1 MKNYL
6 KIILATITA
15 LILIIFIFYT
25 FNASNHRKLGH
36 RLTDET
42 DYKVSNTLQS
52 NNNNMIC
59 FIEEFS
65 IEAYIMKYQLILYDS
80 TGIIRTENC
89 GRDLQFRL
97 NKDVSEYIKKLL
109 LELYTT
115 HNTILTEDAPRF
127 KYRNFSAMPYWTI
140 HMVLDNRIIHETI
153 PYDEYMLI
161 QWSTDNNAIPF
172 KEPFYR
178 YRDLIDAITL
188 KIDIDVY
195 NDKFHITPQPKKWVT
210 EMFHDEY
217 YEPYNEIISN
227 KYIVPVTIVM
237 EAI

>member
-6 KIILATITA
+6 KIILSSISA
-15 LILIIFIFYT
+15 LILVISIFYIFST
-25 FNASNHRKLGH
+25 SSHNKLEH
-36 RLTDET
+36 QLTDET

-52 NNNNMIC
+52 NDNNIIC

-65 IEAYIMKYQLILYDS
+65 TEAYIRKYQLIIYDS

-89 GRDLQFRL
+89 GRYLQFRL
-97 NKDVSEYIKKLL
+97 NKGVSEYIKKLL

-115 HNTILTEDAPRF
+115 HNTILTDDAPRF

-140 HMVLDNRIIHETI
+140 HMVLDNRIIQETI
-153 PYDEYMLI
+153 PYDEYTLI
-161 QWSTDNNAIPF
+161 QWSTDDNAIPF

-178 YRDLIDAITL
+178 YWDLIDAITL

-195 NDKFHITPQPKKWVT
+195 NDMFHIIPQPKKWVT
-210 EMFHDEY
+210 EMFHGKY
-217 YEPYNEIISN
+217 YEPYNDINSK
-227 KYIVPVTIVM
+227 KYVIPKQRQ
-237 EAI
+237 